1 MIQETQY
8 CKTQMINCTNTY
20 SLLIFCLEDDGKT
33 MDIFYLDFTKM
44 FDTISH
50 SILLEK
56 QAVRVLDRNTVSWVK
71 NWLDSWD

>member
-1 MIQETQY
+1 
-8 CKTQMINCTNTY
+8 
-20 SLLIFCLEDDGKT
+20 

-56 QAVRVLDRNTVSWVK
+56 QAVRVLDRNTLSWVK